1 MGLSM
6 VEHGGH
12 FPIQYFPVNQIWKTP
27 LSFIGIILEWVTISF
42 SKGSSWPRDQT
53 PVLEGGFLTAEPPRK
68 PYSLEAN
75 KTKIPSHFTFID
87 YIFVYPTPE

>member
-1 MGLSM
+1 MG
-6 VEHGGH
+6 
-12 FPIQYFPVNQIWKTP
+12 FPRQEYWSGFPFPSPRDLPDPGIKP
-27 LSFIGIILEWVTISF
+27 LS
-42 SKGSSWPRDQT
+42 